1 MSSNARCL
9 ICQNAQLRFMYLAKG
24 YEIVGCDHCG
34 FCQVAK
40 QPTDAELE
48 RLYANLHVSHTKF
61 RDEQAAQRENLARL
75 RLMQEFVAPGELV
88 LDAGCATGD
97 FLALAK
103 AHYTV
108 YGVDISAGAIEQAK
122 VRLPDIAARLSSL
135 KLENLGEEWPQFDAI
150 CLWDVI
156 EHVRDPVS
164 VCRTLMSLLKPGG
177 HLFLSTPDMGALT
190 AKVMKQHWAFMIPPL
205 HLGYFSRSSFTYLF
219 AKQLPAHILACR
231 TQGKWTSLAFLFYK
245 INQISRWLAPPALLD
260 WLSRSCLGRLNLYIP
275 TNDIIYLVVKKPE
288 QSK

>member
-1 MSSNARCL
+1 MGCL
-9 ICQNAQLRFMYLAKG
+9 VCESPRLRHLFVAKG

-40 QPTDAELE
+40 PPSDAELE
-48 RLYANLHVSHTKF
+48 RLYASLHISHTKF
-61 RDEQAAQRENLARL
+61 RDEQAARRENHTRL
-75 RLMQEFVAPGELV
+75 RLMQEFVASGGLL

-97 FLALAK
+97 FLELAK
-103 AHYTV
+103 DYYSV
-108 YGVDISAGAIEQAK
+108 YGVDISAGAIELAK
-122 VRLPDIAARLSSL
+122 ARLPDIAAYLSSL
-135 KLENLGEEWPQFDAI
+135 KLENIGQTWPKLDAI

-177 HLFLSTPDMGALT
+177 YLLLSTPDMGALS

-205 HLGYFSRSSFTYLF
+205 HLGYFSRRSFAYLF
-219 AKQLPAHILACR
+219 SKQTPANIRAYR

-245 INQISRWLAPPALLD
+245 INQISSLLAPQAVLN
-260 WLSRSCLGRLNLYIP
+260 WLSSSRVGRLNLYIP
-275 TNDIIYLVVKKPE
+275 TNDIIYLVAKKPE
-288 QSK
+288 Q

>member
-1 MSSNARCL
+1 MSSNTICL
-9 ICQNAQLRFMYLAKG
+9 VCQNTQLKLSYFAKG
-24 YEIVGCDHCG
+24 YEIVGCDRCG

-40 QPTDAELE
+40 PPTDADLD
-48 RLYANLHVSHTKF
+48 RLYASLHVDHTKF
-61 RDEQAAQRENLARL
+61 RDAQAAQRENLARL

-103 AHYTV
+103 AHYAV
-108 YGVDISAGAIEQAK
+108 YGVDISDGAIKQAK
-122 VRLPDIAARLSSL
+122 ARLPDIAARLASR

-164 VCRTLMSLLKPGG
+164 VLRILMSLIRPGG
-177 HLFLSTPDMGALT
+177 HLFLSTPDKGSLT

-205 HLGYFSRSSFTYLF
+205 HLGYFTRSSFAYLF
-219 AKQLPAHILACR
+219 EKELPAQILTCR

-245 INQISRWLAPPALLD
+245 INQISSWLAPPPLLD
-260 WLSRSCLGRLNLYIP
+260 WLSRSYLGHIKLYIP

-288 QSK
+288 QLE